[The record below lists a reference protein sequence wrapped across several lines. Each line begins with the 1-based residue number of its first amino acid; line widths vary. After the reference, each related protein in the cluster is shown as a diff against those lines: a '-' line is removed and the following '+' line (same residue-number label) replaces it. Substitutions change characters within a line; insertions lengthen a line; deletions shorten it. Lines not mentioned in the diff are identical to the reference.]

1 MRLITVLVGLVFTMV
16 SCSPNAFL
24 KKRIT
29 LAEKKFQDHIGFIL
43 YDPGTKKTL
52 VEFNSEK
59 YFTPASNTKI
69 FTFYT
74 ALQIL
79 GDSVPALKFT
89 VAHDSL
95 IFWGTG
101 DPSFL
106 YSKVYSNGRVYDFF
120 KSAPQRL
127 FFSPVNFQTEHL
139 GPGWAWDD
147 YVYTY
152 SSERTSFP
160 LFGNFLEV
168 MKDPNDHLIA
178 RPSFFGHYLAVG
190 DSVPTEAK
198 VIRDLDS
205 NRITF
210 FPGRKSSSARTWK
223 LPFHSSSEVI
233 MSLLADTLKKEVGV
247 IRTPLP
253 KQIQILNSIPS
264 DTLYRIMMQDSDNFI
279 AEQLLILCAGVVSDT
294 LNPEVAIRYAK
305 KNLLFDLPDD
315 PVWVDGSGLSRYNL
329 FTPRSI
335 VRLWEKIYT
344 KVPRERL
351 FKLLAVG
358 SQSGTLKNWYPAD
371 KPFIFGKS
379 GSLSN
384 NHTLSGYLITK
395 KDKVLIFSFMNAN
408 FTVPSDEIRRMMQ
421 KILMTVR
428 NEY

>member
-1 MRLITVLVGLVFTMV
+1 MRLITVLVGLILTMV

-160 LFGNFLEV
+160 L
-168 MKDPNDHLIA
+168 K
-178 RPSFFGHYLAVG
+178 
-190 DSVPTEAK
+190 
-198 VIRDLDS
+198 
-205 NRITF
+205 
-210 FPGRKSSSARTWK
+210 
-223 LPFHSSSEVI
+223 
-233 MSLLADTLKKEVGV
+233 
-247 IRTPLP
+247 
-253 KQIQILNSIPS
+253 
-264 DTLYRIMMQDSDNFI
+264 
-279 AEQLLILCAGVVSDT
+279 
-294 LNPEVAIRYAK
+294 
-305 KNLLFDLPDD
+305 
-315 PVWVDGSGLSRYNL
+315 
-329 FTPRSI
+329 
-335 VRLWEKIYT
+335 
-344 KVPRERL
+344 
-351 FKLLAVG
+351 
-358 SQSGTLKNWYPAD
+358 
-371 KPFIFGKS
+371 
-379 GSLSN
+379 
-384 NHTLSGYLITK
+384 
-395 KDKVLIFSFMNAN
+395 
-408 FTVPSDEIRRMMQ
+408 
-421 KILMTVR
+421 
-428 NEY
+428 